1 VVGLRTREGQV
12 FTYALRTLHW
22 VAREGSIVQRAGAQA
37 GLGQTLRTEGSHACP
52 EDAHARA
59 RVPCGAAWVWGTG
72 RALGSDAGVPIGAGG
87 RATEAATFQTDLL
100 LLWRLSVGG
109 NVAIQYAAAVKQPWF
124 EISSGRISNSSPRV
138 SFWRPPK
145 C

>member
-59 RVPCGAAWVWGTG
+59 RVPCGAAWVWGAG

-100 LLWRLSVGG
+100 LFGGFRLAAMWRYSTLPQLSNRGLRFRLDG
-109 NVAIQYAAAVKQPWF
+109 
-124 EISSGRISNSSPRV
+124 
-138 SFWRPPK
+138 
-145 C
+145 